1 MTEPGPFTPPGAA
14 VPPAA
19 PAPTAPVPTA
29 PPPAATLP
37 APTGAPIGAVPM
49 ASAPPPQRRRRW
61 IVPVIVGGSLALVG
75 LIAGV
80 AFLAVQLATA
90 VSQTAF
96 SPTGGDPDAL
106 HEGEPGSPVAVDPLD
121 CGACF
126 TIDDARSIELPA
138 DVYAQIGLPH
148 SDDESYEIV
157 AGRDQTDTTEWWES
171 DGGTPD
177 HCYFT
182 YTSAPLF
189 FAPGDSGDPSADDDL
204 VYYPDWHLDSSQY
217 YSFTEAVRVFDE
229 SASATTHLAEVKAA
243 IDGCSTFSYTE
254 TGWHALVSAAPAL
267 DLPDDVAAYGW
278 VENAGLKRYYGVD
291 LQRGNLVARL
301 SLSSDPDGPTEAEF
315 RDVVEA
321 YAVLLGELEPAS

>member
-1 MTEPGPFTPPGAA
+1 MPSVPPPPGR
-14 VPPAA
+14 PW
-19 PAPTAPVPTA
+19 
-29 PPPAATLP
+29 L
-37 APTGAPIGAVPM
+37 I
-49 ASAPPPQRRRRW
+49 
-61 IVPVIVGGSLALVG
+61 PVIIVGSLALVG

-80 AFLAVQLATA
+80 AFLAFQLATA
-90 VSQTAF
+90 VSQAAF
-96 SPTGGDPDAL
+96 SPTGRDLDEL
-106 HEGEPGSPVAVDPLD
+106 HEGDPGSPVAVDPLD

-138 DVYAQIGLPH
+138 DAYAEIGLPY

-157 AGRDQTDTTEWWES
+157 AGRDQTDNTEWWES

-177 HCYFT
+177 RCYFT

-189 FAPGDSGDPSADDDL
+189 FAPGDSGDASADDDL
-204 VYYPDWHLDSSQY
+204 VYYPDWHVDSSEY

-229 SASATTHLAEVKAA
+229 SASATTHLAGLESA

-254 TGWHALVSAAPAL
+254 TGWYALVSAAPAL

-278 VENAGLKRYYGVD
+278 AESAGLNRYYGVD

-301 SLSSDPDGPTEAEF
+301 TLTSDPDGPTEAEF
-315 RDVVEA
+315 RDLVEA
-321 YAVLLGELEPAS
+321 YALLLGELEPAT